1 MRVAN
6 KPDKRLI
13 LTTVARPLSYALVGT
28 TVIGAYHLAAI
39 QQMER
44 EGAVRLAAVADPV
57 LARLPDLRAEME
69 GRGVKIY
76 LDHAEMLRSEPD
88 LDVVVIAA
96 PIPFHLEMTL
106 ACLEKGVFVYLEK
119 PPVPLIQQWE
129 VLRAADQQHRIGV
142 GFQMI
147 VSRWVETIKRAAV
160 EGKLGELRKIR
171 IGACWPRL
179 DPYYKRNGAAGKMS
193 VRGEPVFDGPATNAM
208 AHLIH
213 NAMYLGSNRAD
224 EYAVPLEIAAELYR
238 ARPIESYDV
247 ACLRGWLD
255 SGVEFTAALAHA
267 TEEALL
273 FQFEVHGSD
282 GWVRVSDDGGR
293 LESSFPCEIGGAETA
308 EELIER
314 THRQFLA
321 FARGEAAGPATSLL
335 DTHGYLLATNGM
347 LLSSGG
353 IHSID
358 PKYTRTYPPDD
369 PTGYDVPGL
378 HEAVVASVKTGAL
391 FSELGAPWSV
401 KTQPVSVKDLRRLE
415 LPD

>member
-1 MRVAN
+1 MA
-6 KPDKRLI
+6 L
-13 LTTVARPLSYALVGT
+13 PLRYALVGT

-44 EGAVRLAAVADPV
+44 EGSVCLAAAADPV
-57 LARLPDLRAEME
+57 LARLPDLRAELE
-69 GRGVKIY
+69 GRGVRIY

-129 VLRAADQQHRIGV
+129 MLCAADKQRRVGV

-147 VSRWVETIKRAAV
+147 VSRWVEAIKQAV
-160 EGKLGELRKIR
+160 VAGKLGELREIR

-193 VRGEPVFDGPATNAM
+193 VGGKPVFDGPATNAM

-213 NAMYLGSNRAD
+213 NAMFLASSQTGG
-224 EYAVPLEIAAELYR
+224 YAVPLEIAAELYR

-247 ACLRGWLD
+247 ACLRGRLD
-255 SGVEFTAALAHA
+255 SGVTFTAALAHA
-267 TEEALL
+267 TEEALPFL
-273 FQFEVHGSD
+273 FEVRGSD

-293 LESSFPCEIGGAETA
+293 FESSFPCEIGGAETA
-308 EELIER
+308 EELIEK

-321 FARGEAAGPATSLL
+321 FVRGEAAGPATSLL
-335 DTHGYLLATNGM
+335 DTRGYLLATNGA

-358 PKYTRTYPPDD
+358 PPYTRTYPPGEG
-369 PTGYDVPGL
+369 TGYDVPGL
-378 HEAVVASVKTGAL
+378 REAVMESVKTGAL
-391 FSELGAPWSV
+391 FSELGVPWSV
-401 KTQPVSVKDLRRLE
+401 KTPPISVKDLRRLE